1 MSFLTAEWRK
11 LAIFNYDVD
20 PRLLEKYLPN
30 GTELDIWNGRCYV
43 SLIGFVFKETRLK
56 GIKMPFH
63 NSFEEVNLRF
73 YVKVNS
79 NGVWK
84 RGVVFIKE
92 FVPRFML
99 AFVANVFYNENYQKV
114 KMEHTWSVTAYST
127 DVVYKWYNKGT
138 QQSISVSASKE
149 PSTIEEDSEIQ
160 FITEHYWG
168 YARNGSKKT
177 NEYEV
182 KHPKWMHYKVE
193 NFKVDVDF
201 AMNYGES
208 FRFLNEKDP
217 TSVILVEGSE
227 VSVGDVVRMVGI

>member
-11 LAIFNYDVD
+11 LAIFNYVVD
-20 PRLLEKYLPN
+20 PSVLEKYLPN

-56 GIKMPFH
+56 GIKVPFH
-63 NSFEEVNLRF
+63 NLFEEVNLRF

-79 NGVWK
+79 NGIWK

-99 AFVANVFYNENYQKV
+99 AFVANVFYNENYQV
-114 KMEHTWSVTAYST
+114 VRMEHTWSETHVSR
-127 DVVYKWYNKGT
+127 DVVYRWCNKGNW
-138 QQSISVSASKE
+138 QQISILATKE
-149 PSTIEEDSEIQ
+149 PLTIEEGSETQ

-168 YARNGSKKT
+168 YAKNGSKRT

-193 NFKVDVDF
+193 SFKVDVDF
-201 AMNYGES
+201 ALNYGES
-208 FRFLNEKDP
+208 FRFLNQADP
-217 TSVILVEGSE
+217 ASVILVEGSE
-227 VSVGDVVRMVGI
+227 ISVGDKSEYKV